1 MKESK
6 IQKKIIDHIIK
17 DGGDACKITAPSR
30 RGVADILALINGD
43 IYLFEVKVDDK
54 SKRSVLQSAFI
65 EKWGANGK
73 AFFADGFDEFL
84 IVYNI
89 IKAWNPDNN
98 QNFFLRNVINSIL
111 GKRNGTV
118 KGLLN
123 ESVEKPIAKWFRE
136 KKGKK

>member
-30 RGVADILALINGD
+30 RGVADILALINGE

-54 SKRSVLQSAFI
+54 SKRSVLQEAFI

-73 AFFADGFDEFL
+73 AYFVDGFLDFL
-84 IVYNI
+84 GIYVI
-89 IKAWNPDNN
+89 IKNTANDIDHIVTHP
-98 QNFFLRNVINSIL
+98 
-111 GKRNGTV
+111 
-118 KGLLN
+118 LN
-123 ESVEKPIAKWFRE
+123 AKLKFEKPIAKWFRE